1 MNELEEKNRSNK
13 AISAVINYLDNNNL
27 IKDLVN
33 HIFITIEPGEVTNKI
48 TYYKDGNGKLYNL
61 YEIKSANLNKE
72 LMERIVF
79 YRCEEIKKVY
89 FDDTLVEERKS
100 LNTIPSKSYSQIKR
114 TTQILKENDQ
124 TSFQSLYDLLKTYP
138 YLFIKII
145 TYYNI
150 NINEIIDMHN
160 KQYIFKFDK

>member
-13 AISAVINYLDNNNL
+13 AISAVIKYLDNNNL

-61 YEIKSANLNKE
+61 YEIKRANLNKE
-72 LMERIVF
+72 WMERIVF

-89 FDDTLVEERKS
+89 FDDTLVEEKKS

-114 TTQILKENDQ
+114 TYQPLKSDEQLMVQQLHNLINEYPCLLIEIIL
-124 TSFQSLYDLLKTYP
+124 
-138 YLFIKII
+138 
-145 TYYNI
+145 YYNI
-150 NINEIIDMHN
+150 SIDELIKSDN
-160 KQYIFKFDK
+160 KKLVLN